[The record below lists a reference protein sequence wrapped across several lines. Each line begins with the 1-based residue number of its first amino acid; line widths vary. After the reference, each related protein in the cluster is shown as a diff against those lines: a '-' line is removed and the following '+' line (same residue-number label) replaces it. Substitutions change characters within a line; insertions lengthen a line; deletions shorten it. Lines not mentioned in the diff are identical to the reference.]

1 MGYRNDL
8 VLELDTVA
16 DGSGQYTGVW
26 IDTAGVPA
34 VTVSS
39 SLTSV
44 THRLELS
51 QDGSTS
57 YASYDISGS
66 TQIPLIEYPLPAR
79 YFRVAFVSASA
90 NQAFKL
96 TVRQAK

>member
-26 IDTAGVPA
+26 I
-34 VTVSS
+34 
-39 SLTSV
+39 
-44 THRLELS
+44 
-51 QDGSTS
+51 
-57 YASYDISGS
+57 
-66 TQIPLIEYPLPAR
+66 
-79 YFRVAFVSASA
+79 VSASA